1 MEMFNRLN
9 SINYLFSADV
19 WSGKAAGV
27 PRLNKK

>member
-1 MEMFNRLN
+1 MIHGLN
-9 SINYLFSADV
+9 SINYLFSPDV